1 MDINTEKISVQLN
14 KMKIKMNTKN
24 LLVSFCALAAIMFLV
39 AGASAATSE
48 LATINSV
55 EVEGMSVNGSG
66 DIGVVAGETISVKI
80 AFTALENASNVKI
93 EAEVEG
99 EKISNDETIGP
110 FDVEEGKRYVRTLN
124 VKLPYELK
132 DQISDDV
139 ILNLKLWN
147 GNFRTEYPEITMR
160 IQRDAYNAGI
170 MSISAE
176 QSVEAGEIFPVDI
189 VLKNTGYND
198 LDDLYVTLRIPEL
211 EIEKTSYFGD
221 IVAVEDD
228 DNEDYVKGRFY
239 VSIPYTAQSGTY
251 TIEVEATNDDLSVT
265 KSRQIIVGNDF
276 PSNVIVTSGANKV
289 VSTGEESQYSL
300 LLVNPTNQL
309 KVYRVVTEPAC
320 EANCNLLVSAE
331 SAVVAVP
338 AGLSKSVAI
347 NAVAQK
353 EGEYTFNV
361 NVFSGEKLEQV
372 VSFGLTAEG
381 RATSPVAVL
390 TIVLAIIFVVLLVVL
405 IVLLGK
411 KPQKTEEFGES
422 YY

>member
-1 MDINTEKISVQLN
+1 MDIDTEKISVQLN

-24 LLVSFCALAAIMFLV
+24 LLVSFCAIAIALFLV
-39 AGASAATSE
+39 ATVSAATSE
-48 LATINSV
+48 LATISSV
-55 EVEGMSVNGSG
+55 EVDGMDVSGSG

-93 EAEVEG
+93 EAEIEG
-99 EKISNDETIGP
+99 EKVSVDETIGP

-124 VKLPYELK
+124 VRLPYELK
-132 DQISDDV
+132 DQVSDDV
-139 ILNLKLWN
+139 ILNIKLWN
-147 GNFRTEYPEITMR
+147 GDLRTEYPEVILR
-160 IQRDAYNAGI
+160 IQRDSYNAGI

-176 QSVEAGEIFPVDI
+176 QSVEAGEIFPVDV

-198 LDDLYVTLRIPEL
+198 LDDLDVTLRIPEL
-211 EIEKTSYFGD
+211 GIEKTSYFGD

-228 DNEDYVKGRFY
+228 DNEDYVRGRFY
-239 VSIPYTAQSGTY
+239 VSVPYNTQSGTY

-276 PSNVIVTSGANKV
+276 PSNVIVTSGTNKI

-300 LLVNPTNQL
+300 LLVNPTNKL
-309 KVYRVVTEPAC
+309 KVYRIVTEPAC
-320 EANCNLLVSAE
+320 ETNCNLLVSAN

-338 AGLSKSVAI
+338 AGLSKSVTI

-361 NVFSGEKLEQV
+361 NVFSGEELEQV

-381 RATSPVAVL
+381 KATSPIAVL

-411 KPQKTEEFGES
+411 KPQKTEELGES

>member
-1 MDINTEKISVQLN
+1 MDIITEKISVQLN

-24 LLVSFCALAAIMFLV
+24 LLVSFCALAAILFLV
-39 AGASAATSE
+39 AGVSAATSE
-48 LATINSV
+48 LATISSV
-55 EVEGMSVNGSG
+55 EVDGLSVNGSD
-66 DIGVVAGETISVKI
+66 DIGVVAGDTISVKI
-80 AFTALENASNVKI
+80 AFTALENASNVKL

-99 EKISNDETIGP
+99 EKVSVDETIGP

-132 DQISDDV
+132 DQVSDDV

-147 GNFRTEYPEITMR
+147 GDFRTEYPEVTLR
-160 IQRDAYNAGI
+160 IQRDSYKAGI
-170 MSISAE
+170 MSISAD
-176 QSVEAGEIFPVDI
+176 QSVAAGEVFPVDV

-198 LDDLYVTLRIPEL
+198 LNDLYVTLRIPEL
-211 EIEKTSYFGD
+211 KIEKASYFGD

-228 DNEDYVKGRFY
+228 DNDDFVRGRFY
-239 VSIPYTAQSGTY
+239 VKVPYNTQAGIY
-251 TIEVEATNDDLSVT
+251 TIEVEATNDDLSVA
-265 KSRQIIVGNDF
+265 KSRQVIVDNDF

-289 VSTGEESQYSL
+289 VSTGEEVQYSL

-309 KVYRVVTEPAC
+309 KVYRIVTEPAC
-320 EANCNLLVSAE
+320 EANCNLLVSTND
-331 SAVVAVP
+331 AVVAVP
-338 AGLSKSVAI
+338 AGLSKPVTV

-353 EGEYTFNV
+353 EGEYAFNV

-381 RATSPVAVL
+381 KATSPVAVL

>member
-24 LLVSFCALAAIMFLV
+24 LLVSFCALAAILFLV
-39 AGASAATSE
+39 AGVSAAPSE

-55 EVEGMSVNGSG
+55 EVDGMDVSG
-66 DIGVVAGETISVKI
+66 NDIAVIAGETISIKI

-99 EKISNDETIGP
+99 KKVSVDETIGP
-110 FDVEEGKRYVRTLN
+110 FDVEEGKRYVRTLS

-132 DQISDDV
+132 DQVSDDV
-139 ILNLKLWN
+139 ILNIKLWN
-147 GNFRTEYPEITMR
+147 GDFRTVYDDITLR
-160 IQRDAYNAGI
+160 IQRESYKAGI

-176 QSVEAGEIFPVDI
+176 QSVKAGEIFPVDV

-211 EIEKTSYFGD
+211 GIEKTSYFGD
-221 IVAVEDD
+221 IVAVEEDD
-228 DNEDYVKGRFY
+228 DEDYVRGRFY
-239 VSIPYTAQSGTY
+239 VSVPYSTPSGTY
-251 TIEVEATNDDLSVT
+251 TIEVEATNDDLNVL

-276 PSNVIVTSGANKV
+276 PSNVIVTSSTNKI
-289 VSTGEESQYSL
+289 VSAGEESQYNL

-309 KVYRVVTEPAC
+309 KVYRIVTEPAC
-320 EANCNLLVSAE
+320 GEANCNLLVSAD

-338 AGLSKSVAI
+338 AGLSKSVTI

-353 EGEYTFNV
+353 EGEYVFNV

-372 VSFGLTAEG
+372 VSFSLTAEG

-411 KPQKTEEFGES
+411 KPQKAEEFGES